1 MQVVCVIPAR
11 YGSTRLPGKPLADVC
26 GKPLIRWVYE
36 SACAARK
43 VRESF
48 VATDDRRIF
57 DAVQA
62 FGGKALMTTGQY
74 QSGTDRIADA
84 LQNIA
89 CDAVV
94 NLQGDEPLMHPETID
109 KTIGVLEKDPECPVA
124 TAMVKITEEKDYLS
138 PSVVK
143 VACASD
149 GRVFYFS
156 RSPIPSLA
164 RVGAQ
169 AKFSGYWG
177 FKHLGLYVYR
187 REALLAF
194 PTLKPSLLEQI
205 EQLEQLRFLE
215 NGFTIKIV
223 ETTHDSIGID
233 TPEDLEALRAR
244 LGCEYKSL

>member
-36 SACAARK
+36 RASAARK
-43 VRESF
+43 VRETF

-57 DAVQA
+57 DAVHA
-62 FGGKALMTTGQY
+62 FGGKAIMTTGQY

-84 LQNIA
+84 LRNIP

-109 KTIGVLEKDPECPVA
+109 QTIGVLEKDPSCPVA
-124 TAMVKITEEKDYLS
+124 SAMVKITEEKDYLS

-143 VACASD
+143 LACASD
-149 GRVFYFS
+149 GRVLYFS
-156 RSPIPSLA
+156 RSPIPSRA
-164 RVGAQ
+164 RVGTQ
-169 AKFSGYWG
+169 PEFSGFFG

-194 PTLKPSLLEQI
+194 PALPPSFLEKI

-215 NGFTIKIV
+215 NGYTIKIV
-223 ETTHDSIGID
+223 ETRHDSIGID

-244 LGCEYKSL
+244 LGREYKSL

>member
-36 SACAARK
+36 RACAARK
-43 VRESF
+43 VGETF
-48 VATDDRRIF
+48 VATDDRRIL
-57 DAVQA
+57 DAVSA
-62 FGGKALMTTGQY
+62 FGGKALMTLGQY

-84 LQNIA
+84 LRNIP
-89 CDAVV
+89 CDIVV
-94 NLQGDEPLMHPETID
+94 NLQGDEPLMHPDTID
-109 KTIGVLEKDPECPVA
+109 QTVEVLERDPACPVA

-143 VACASD
+143 VTFALD

-156 RSPIPSLA
+156 RSPIPSRA
-164 RVGAQ
+164 RIGIQ
-169 AKFSGYWG
+169 REISGYFG

-194 PTLKPSLLEQI
+194 PSLKPSFLEKV

-215 NGFTIKIV
+215 NGYTIKIV
-223 ETTHDSIGID
+223 ETPYDSIGID

-244 LGCEYKSL
+244 LRSEHQTL

>member
-11 YGSTRLPGKPLADVC
+11 YASTRLPGKPLADVC

-36 SACAARK
+36 KACAARK
-43 VRESF
+43 VRETF

-62 FGGKALMTTGQY
+62 FGGKALMTTGHY
-74 QSGTDRIADA
+74 QSGTDRIADT
-84 LQNIA
+84 LHNIS

-94 NLQGDEPLMHPETID
+94 NLQGDEPLMHPEIID
-109 KTIGVLEKDPECPVA
+109 QTIGILETDPQCPVA

-156 RSPIPSLA
+156 RSPIPSRA
-164 RVGAQ
+164 RVGVQ
-169 AKFSGYWG
+169 PEFSGYFG

-187 REALLAF
+187 TEALLAF
-194 PTLKPSLLEQI
+194 PALKPSFLEKI

-215 NGFTIKIV
+215 NGFTIKIK
-223 ETTHDSIGID
+223 ETPHDSIGID

-244 LGCEYKSL
+244 LRCEYST